1 MKYTGQIKITKRYAT
16 RTHGEVLPGCLGTYT
31 WPSSSEHQSTM
42 SMNLAVWV
50 CLFVCITSALGDGW
64 HGLDHHEAED
74 HHHHHV
80 KTITVTKKVPVPY
93 PVTVYKK
100 VTLSLPLPLNFS
112 AYNFTVDMKL
122 EELCHS

>member
-1 MKYTGQIKITKRYAT
+1 MQYA
-16 RTHGEVLPGCLGTYT
+16 RTHTERFCPAALVHILGRGAQ
-31 WPSSSEHQSTM
+31 SIHSTM
-42 SMNLAVWV
+42 SMNIAVWV

-74 HHHHHV
+74 HHHQHV

-100 VTLSLPLPLNFS
+100 VSLALSLPLNLS
-112 AYNFTVDMKL
+112 AYNFFVDTKM
-122 EELCHS
+122 E